1 MLLTALIFVKIFGY
15 TGMKAGTKSAQWAD
29 YPGKNVSES
38 LGISQRADHNVNAES
53 NAWMVILNAFFSQG
67 C

>member
-1 MLLTALIFVKIFGY
+1 MMLAALTYVKIFGY
-15 TGMKAGTKSAQWAD
+15 TGMKAGTTSAQWAD

-38 LGISQRADHNVNAES
+38 PVSSQRADHNVNAES
-53 NAWMVILNAFFSQG
+53 NAWMVLLNALFSQG